1 MTKEKLQELLE
12 ILLNEDESKS
22 YRLFCER
29 GEEFLSK
36 EAVLSILSS
45 EETVERKY
53 LSLLQLGWIVGVNRM
68 GPPSDSERRFDF
80 PWYLVELRGFF
91 NDWDV
96 LMKLKIPFF
105 EWEDIAQ
112 EGLKFL
118 AKFIQQSRYRK
129 VDRFA
134 GYDEFMDL
142 FSQRYKALDK
152 SGRYEKEFS
161 NNWGYL

>member
-12 ILLNEDESKS
+12 ILKMDKAPES
-22 YRLFCER
+22 YEVFCER
-29 GEEFLSK
+29 GEGFLTK

-53 LSLLQLGWIVGVNRM
+53 RCLHRLAWIVAINRM
-68 GPPSDSERRFDF
+68 GPPLESERRFDF
-80 PWYLVELRGFF
+80 PWYFVELRDFF
-91 NDWDV
+91 YDWDDF
-96 LMKLKIPFF
+96 MILKIPFF

-112 EGLKFL
+112 EGLKIL

-142 FSQRYKALDK
+142 FSQRYDALNN

-161 NNWGYL
+161 NSWDYL

>member
-1 MTKEKLQELLE
+1 MTKEKLRELLE
-12 ILLNEDESKS
+12 ILKMENGADS
-22 YRLFCER
+22 YEAFCER
-29 GEEFLSK
+29 GEEFLTK

-53 LSLLQLGWIVGVNRM
+53 RCLHRLAWIVFSNGSRAHFY
-68 GPPSDSERRFDF
+68 SDREFKV
-80 PWYLVELRGFF
+80 PWYINEFQDFF
-91 NDWDV
+91 YDWDS
-96 LMKLKIPFF
+96 LYLRKIPFF

-112 EGLKFL
+112 EGLIFL

-134 GYDEFMDL
+134 GYDEFMERVSKRTKEL
-142 FSQRYKALDK
+142 RG

>member
-53 LSLLQLGWIVGVNRM
+53 RSLRLMGWIIAVDRIKEHFHSSGQFKV
-68 GPPSDSERRFDF
+68 

-91 NDWDV
+91 NDWDDF
-96 LMKLKIPFF
+96 MILKIPFF

-142 FSQRYKALDK
+142 FSQRYDALNN

-161 NNWGYL
+161 NSWDYL

>member
-12 ILLNEDESKS
+12 ILKMDKAPES
-22 YRLFCER
+22 YEVFCER
-29 GEEFLSK
+29 GEEFLTK
-36 EAVLSILSS
+36 ESVLSILSS

-53 LSLLQLGWIVGVNRM
+53 RCLHRLAWIVFSNGSRAHFY
-68 GPPSDSERRFDF
+68 SDREFKV
-80 PWYLVELRGFF
+80 PWYINEFQDFF
-91 NDWDV
+91 YDWDS
-96 LMKLKIPFF
+96 LYLRKIPFF

-134 GYDEFMDL
+134 GYDEFMERVSKRTKEL
-142 FSQRYKALDK
+142 RG

>member
-53 LSLLQLGWIVGVNRM
+53 RSLRLMGWIIAVDRIKEHFHSSGQFKV
-68 GPPSDSERRFDF
+68 

-91 NDWDV
+91 NDWDS
-96 LMKLKIPFF
+96 LYLRKIPFF

-112 EGLKFL
+112 EGLIFL

-134 GYDEFMDL
+134 GYDEFMERVSKRTKEL
-142 FSQRYKALDK
+142 RG